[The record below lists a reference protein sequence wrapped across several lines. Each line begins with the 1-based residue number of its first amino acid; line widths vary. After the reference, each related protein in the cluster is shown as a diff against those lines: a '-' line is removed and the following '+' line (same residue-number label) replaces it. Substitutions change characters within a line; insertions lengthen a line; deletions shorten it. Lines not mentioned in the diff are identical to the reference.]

1 LWGGAGPV
9 RPIASRTPGLIWVR
23 DRGVGDVM
31 MDGSIRRERLRPLG
45 LLWAAAS
52 GRVREPAGR
61 VRTIGEWMGLA
72 RAIGSVC
79 IAQSVT
85 GASAAGPRARAGY
98 GSSGERACGRW

>member
-1 LWGGAGPV
+1 M
-9 RPIASRTPGLIWVR
+9 TT
-23 DRGVGDVM
+23 
-31 MDGSIRRERLRPLG
+31 DGSICRERLRPLG

-52 GRVREPAGR
+52 GREPRAMREPAGR

-85 GASAAGPRARAGY
+85 GASAAELAQGMEAAAGELA
-98 GSSGERACGRW
+98 GDW

>member
-1 LWGGAGPV
+1 M
-9 RPIASRTPGLIWVR
+9 S
-23 DRGVGDVM
+23 DRFADARACGVGDVM
-31 MDGSIRRERLRPLG
+31 VDGSIRRERLRLG

-52 GRVREPAGR
+52 GREPRAMQEPAGR

-85 GASAAGPRARAGY
+85 GAERGGPELAQGMEAAAGELAGD
-98 GSSGERACGRW
+98 G